1 MIVNVIYR
9 QSDLLKRLFKGEIMT
24 INIEDEEIQAKSE
37 AYVEKH
43 GLEADLS
50 DISEDMYEEV
60 LKMFEDKLLEFGIE
74 RKGYF
79 DNWKLTCDVSFGREL

>member
-1 MIVNVIYR
+1 MGF
-9 QSDLLKRLFKGEIMT
+9 LLFIIMVGGSMT
-24 INIEDEEIQAKSE
+24 INIQDEEIQAKAE

-43 GLEADLS
+43 GLQADLS
-50 DISEDMYEEV
+50 DISQDMYEEV

-79 DNWKLTCDVSFGREL
+79 DNWKLTCEVYFKEEA

>member
-1 MIVNVIYR
+1 MGF
-9 QSDLLKRLFKGEIMT
+9 LLFIIMVKGKVMT
-24 INIEDEEIQAKSE
+24 INIQDEEIQAKTE

-43 GLEADLS
+43 GLQADLS

>member
-1 MIVNVIYR
+1 
-9 QSDLLKRLFKGEIMT
+9 MT
-24 INIEDEEIQAKSE
+24 INIQDEEIQAKAE